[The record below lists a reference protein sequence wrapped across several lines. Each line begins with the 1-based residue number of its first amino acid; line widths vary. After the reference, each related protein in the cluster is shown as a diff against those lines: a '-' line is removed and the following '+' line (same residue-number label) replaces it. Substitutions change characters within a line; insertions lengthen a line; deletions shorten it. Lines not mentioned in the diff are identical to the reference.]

1 MSKDKEND
9 LTIKI
14 FALIIAII
22 LWSYVMS
29 EENPFIKKEIRDV
42 EIALSN
48 IDSLERQKLVI
59 MEPKDP
65 KITVML
71 YGRRNDLERIEA
83 DDILASVDLSGYGE
97 GAVKVPVYI
106 EVPDK
111 AKVVDYYPKEILFKF
126 EKLITKDMVVNVETV
141 GELPQDY
148 VLGEPVI
155 KPQSVYIEG
164 PRSWVDSVINVVA
177 TVDITSK
184 MEDINVTVPIKPVD
198 EQGDDV
204 RGVELNQNLV
214 DVFIPIYKV
223 KKVPIELQ
231 TEGQL
236 PDNYEITDIEIKPS
250 EIEIKGKKEDLEKI
264 NSIKTKPVNI
274 NDLINK
280 RSVVVEL
287 DLPEKISLVDPDQQV
302 TVTLNI
308 EEDITK
314 IFRYTLGEVNM
325 VNLASNLKVDEG
337 DLDQPFTITIKGTS
351 SKIDPINKED
361 LDIEIDLKNLSAGSH
376 QVEPVVKN
384 AVDFI
389 VANIQPEKLSI
400 TIKEE

>member
-1 MSKDKEND
+1 MSKEKEND

-29 EENPFIKKEIRDV
+29 EENPFMEKEIRNIEV
-42 EIALSN
+42 TLSN
-48 IDSLERQKLVI
+48 IDSVERQKLVI

-65 KITVML
+65 KITVRL
-71 YGRRNDLERIEA
+71 YGRRNDLDRIVA

-106 EVPDK
+106 EVPDEV
-111 AKVVDYYPKEILFKF
+111 KVVDYYPKEILFKF

-141 GELPQDY
+141 GELPQGY

-164 PRSWVDSVINVVA
+164 PRSWVDSVMNVVA

-184 MEDINVTVPIKPVD
+184 MEDINVTVPIRLID
-198 EQGDDV
+198 EQGNDV

-214 DVFIPIYKV
+214 DVFIPVYKI

-231 TEGQL
+231 IEGQL
-236 PDNYEITDIEIKPS
+236 PDDYKITDIKIEPNEID
-250 EIEIKGKKEDLEKI
+250 IKGKKEDLEKI

-280 RSVVVEL
+280 QNVVVEL
-287 DLPEKISLVDPDQQV
+287 DLPEKISLVNPNQQI

-308 EEDITK
+308 EESITK
-314 IFRYTLGEVNM
+314 VFRYTLGEINM
-325 VNLASNLKVDEG
+325 VNLASNLKVDES
-337 DLDQPFTITIKGTS
+337 DLNQPFTVTIKGTS
-351 SKIDPINKED
+351 SKINPINKED
-361 LDIEIDLKNLSAGSH
+361 LDIEVDLKDLTAGSYY
-376 QVEPVVKN
+376 VEPVVKN

-389 VANIQPEKLSI
+389 VANIQPKSLSI
-400 TIKEE
+400 TLKEE

>member
-48 IDSLERQKLVI
+48 IDSLEKQNLVI

-65 KITVML
+65 KITVIL
-71 YGRRNDLERIEA
+71 YGRRNDLDRIEA
-83 DDILASVDLSGYGE
+83 EDILASVDLSGYSE
-97 GAVKVPVYI
+97 GAVKVPVHI
-106 EVPDK
+106 EVPDE

-126 EKLITKDMVVNVETV
+126 EKLITKEMIVDLEIV

-164 PRSWVDSVINVVA
+164 PRSWVDSVMNVVA

-236 PDNYEITDIEIKPS
+236 PDNYEITDIEVKPS

-264 NSIKTKPVNI
+264 NSVKTKPVNI

-351 SKIDPINKED
+351 SKIDSINKED
-361 LDIEIDLKNLSAGSH
+361 LDIEIDLKDLSAGSH

>member
-389 VANIQPEKLSI
+389 VANIQPKSLSI
-400 TIKEE
+400 TLKEE

>member
-1 MSKDKEND
+1 MSKEKEND

-48 IDSLERQKLVI
+48 IDSLEEQNLVI

-65 KITVML
+65 KITVIL
-71 YGRRNDLERIEA
+71 YGRRNDLDRIEA

-97 GAVKVPVYI
+97 GAVKIPIYI
-106 EVPDK
+106 EVPDEV
-111 AKVVDYYPKEILFKF
+111 KVVDYYPKEILFKF
-126 EKLITKDMVVNVETV
+126 EKLINKEMIVNVETV
-141 GELPQDY
+141 GELPQGY

-164 PRSWVDSVINVVA
+164 PRSWVDSVMNVVA
-177 TVDITSK
+177 TVDVTSK

-198 EQGDDV
+198 EQGNDV
-204 RGVELNQNLV
+204 RGVELNQNLI
-214 DVFIPIYKV
+214 DVFIPVYKI

-236 PDNYEITDIEIKPS
+236 PDNYEITDIKIEPNEID
-250 EIEIKGKKEDLEKI
+250 IKGKKEDLEKI
-264 NSIKTKPVNI
+264 NSVKTKPVDI
-274 NDLINK
+274 NDLIDK
-280 RSVVVEL
+280 RSVVIEL
-287 DLPEKISLVDPDQQV
+287 DLPEKVSLVDPNQQV
-302 TVTLNI
+302 TVTLNV
-308 EEDITK
+308 EESITK

-325 VNLASNLKVDEG
+325 INLASNLKVDEA
-337 DLDQPFTITIKGTS
+337 DLDQSFTVTIKGIS

-361 LDIEIDLKNLSAGSH
+361 LDIEIDLKDLSAGSY

-384 AVDFI
+384 TVDFI
-389 VANIQPEKLSI
+389 VANIQPKSLNI
-400 TIKEE
+400 TLRE

>member
-1 MSKDKEND
+1 
-9 LTIKI
+9 
-14 FALIIAII
+14 
-22 LWSYVMS
+22 MS

-48 IDSLERQKLVI
+48 IDSLEEQNLVI
-59 MEPKDP
+59 MGPKDP
-65 KITVML
+65 KITVIL
-71 YGRRNDLERIEA
+71 YGRRNDLDRIEA
-83 DDILASVDLSGYGE
+83 EDILASVDLSGYGE
-97 GAVKVPVYI
+97 GAVKVPVHI
-106 EVPDK
+106 EVPDEV
-111 AKVVDYYPKEILFKF
+111 KVVDYYPKEILFKF
-126 EKLITKDMVVNVETV
+126 EELITKDMVVNVETV

-164 PRSWVDSVINVVA
+164 PRSWVDSVMNVVA

-198 EQGDDV
+198 EQGNDV

-236 PDNYEITDIEIKPS
+236 PDNYEITDIEVKPS

-264 NSIKTKPVNI
+264 NSVKTKPVDI
-274 NDLINK
+274 NDLIDK
-280 RSVVVEL
+280 RSVVIEL
-287 DLPEKISLVDPDQQV
+287 DLPEKVSLVDPNQQV
-302 TVTLNI
+302 TVTLNV
-308 EEDITK
+308 EESITK
-314 IFRYTLGEVNM
+314 IFRYTLGEINM
-325 VNLASNLKVDEG
+325 VNLASNLKVDEA
-337 DLDQPFTITIKGTS
+337 DLDQSFTITIKGTS

-361 LDIEIDLKNLSAGSH
+361 LDIEIDLKDLLAGSH